1 MGGHLLSSCG
11 MARHSHWHNI
21 QLKKG
26 KADAKRAGVFSKLA
40 KNITVAAKEGGGDTG
55 FNFKLRM
62 AVEAA
67 KAVNM
72 PNDNI
77 QRAIDR
83 GTGAGEGVALEEVV
97 YEGFGPAGV
106 ALMVVCVTDNRNR
119 TVAEVKTLASKNGGN
134 IGAAG
139 SVAWMFDRK
148 GMVTV
153 GDASAV
159 KDRDAFELGLIEAGA
174 SDIQWDG
181 ASCLVLCAPNDL
193 AKAAAGVEAQGL
205 KPDDVRIGFVAK
217 QAVEVADAGAK
228 EQLDTL
234 LEILDDHDDVEA
246 VYTNEA

>member
-1 MGGHLLSSCG
+1 

-40 KNITVAAKEGGGDTG
+40 KNITMAAKEGGGDAS

-62 AVEAA
+62 AVDAA

-83 GTGAGEGVALEEVV
+83 GTGGGEGAVLEEVI

-106 ALMVVCVTDNRNR
+106 ALMIVCVTDNRNR

-134 IGAAG
+134 VGASG

-153 GDASAV
+153 GDATGV
-159 KDRDAFELGLIEAGA
+159 KDRDVFELTLIEAGA
-174 SDIQWDG
+174 SDIQWD
-181 ASCLVLCAPNDL
+181 ADACLVLSAPNDL
-193 AKAAAGVEAQGL
+193 AKVAAAIEAQAL
-205 KPDDVRIGFVAK
+205 KADDVRIGYVPK
-217 QAVEVADAGAK
+217 TSVAVEDAAAK
-228 EQLDTL
+228 EQLDKL

-246 VYTNEA
+246 VYTNEG

>member
-1 MGGHLLSSCG
+1 

-40 KNITVAAKEGGGDTG
+40 KNITMAAKEGGGDAS

-62 AVEAA
+62 AVDAA

-72 PNDNI
+72 PSDNI

-83 GTGAGEGVALEEVV
+83 GTGAGEGAALEEVV
-97 YEGFGPAGV
+97 YEGFGPGGV

-134 IGAAG
+134 VGAAG
-139 SVAWMFDRK
+139 SVAWMFERK

-153 GDASAV
+153 GDASSV
-159 KDRDAFELGLIEAGA
+159 KDRDAFELAMIDAGA
-174 SDIQWDG
+174 SDIQRDG
-181 ASCLVLCAPNDL
+181 DSVLVLCDPKDL
-193 AKAAAGVEAQGL
+193 AAVAKAVEAQGL
-205 KPDDVRIGFVAK
+205 KADDVRIGYVAK
-217 QAVEVADAGAK
+217 TSVAVEDTETK
-228 EQLDTL
+228 MQLDKF

-246 VYTNEA
+246 VYTNES

>member
-1 MGGHLLSSCG
+1 

-26 KADAKRAGVFSKLA
+26 KADARRAGAFSKLA
-40 KNITVAAKEGGGDTG
+40 KNVTVAAKEGGGDTG

-83 GTGAGEGVALEEVV
+83 GTGAGEGTNLEEVV
-97 YEGFGPAGV
+97 YEGFGPAGI
-106 ALMVVCVTDNRNR
+106 ALMIACVTDNRNR
-119 TVAEVKTLASKNGGN
+119 TVAEVKTLASKNGGTV
-134 IGAAG
+134 GAAG

-153 GDASAV
+153 GEAGG
-159 KDRDAFELGLIEAGA
+159 RRQEGGEEFEMAMIEVGA

-181 ASCLVLCAPNDL
+181 DSVVILSDAKDL
-193 AKAAAGVEAQGL
+193 QKISQAVEAHGL
-205 KPDDVRIGFVAK
+205 KTDDVRIGYVPK
-217 QAVEVADAGAK
+217 TPIAVDDTVVK
-228 EQLDTL
+228 EQLDKL
-234 LEILDDHDDVEA
+234 IEALDDHDDVEA
-246 VYTNEA
+246 VYTNEG